1 MRSSV
6 LSLSL
11 AAAAIAPA
19 VDAGCGSAFCTL
31 NTMWEAQGVS
41 TDPGFRLDLRDEYI
55 NQNQLRAGRQKA
67 TPGEFPRPH
76 DEQRTLNRNVITTLD
91 YAPNADWGI
100 SAQLPFVHRDHF
112 HLQNEDDGSQT
123 PETWHFKE
131 IGDLR
136 VLARRRLTSGD
147 QTFGVLGGIK
157 LPTGKTDVT
166 NEDGEA
172 AERMLQPG
180 TGTTDLI
187 AGYYINSMRP
197 IAEIPA
203 RFFFQT
209 QVQAPVNESK
219 GFRPGTHFSADV
231 GIAYPAS
238 GDWSGLLQVNMVIK
252 GRDHGPAAEPEDSG
266 GSFVW
271 LSPGISY
278 APSRS
283 VQLYGFVQLPVYQRV
298 NGVQLTADWA
308 ASAGIS
314 VRF

>member
-1 MRSSV
+1 MRRGVLAAV
-6 LSLSL
+6 LSLSVAFV
-11 AAAAIAPA
+11 AAQSPRAHDSFQRGVALLDRGDKPAALEQFRFAA
-19 VDAGCGSAFCTL
+19 
-31 NTMWEAQGVS
+31 
-41 TDPGFRLDLRDEYI
+41 RLDP
-55 NQNQLRAGRQKA
+55 K
-67 TPGEFPRPH
+67 
-76 DEQRTLNRNVITTLD
+76 
-91 YAPNADWGI
+91 
-100 SAQLPFVHRDHF
+100 LPFVHRDHF
-112 HLQNEDDGSQT
+112 HLQNADDGSQT
-123 PETWHFKE
+123 PESWHFKE

-136 VLARRRLTSGD
+136 VLARRRLESVED
-147 QTFGVLGGIK
+147 RNFGVLGGVK

-166 NEDGEA
+166 NADGEL

-187 AGYYINSMRP
+187 LGYYINSMRP

-219 GFRPGTHFSADV
+219 GFRPGTHFSADA

-238 GDWSGLLQVNMVIK
+238 GNWSGLLQVNMVIK

-278 APSRS
+278 APTRS
-283 VQLYGFVQLPVYQRV
+283 VQFYSFVQLPMYQRV
-298 NGVQLTADWA
+298 NGVQLTANWA
-308 ASAGIS
+308 ASAGVS